1 MIGDAKKVL
10 VFCNN
15 IDTVHRYEIGA
26 IFTRSVYLFMQLM
39 MRGSP
44 RESLLAEYSSKL
56 TPNQRNETMRE
67 FQSGEKRILISSDTI
82 ARGIDI
88 QGITAVINYDIAK
101 YAETFIHRSGRT
113 ARARG
118 ELAGNGT

>member
-1 MIGDAKKVL
+1 MPRKFLYSATTSIRSTGTKSEL
-10 VFCNN
+10 F
-15 IDTVHRYEIGA
+15 
-26 IFTRSVYLFMQLM
+26 FTRSVYLFMQLM

-56 TPNQRNETMRE
+56 TPNQRNETMRA

-88 QGITAVINYDIAK
+88 PGITAVINYDIAK

-118 ELAGNGT
+118 ELAGNET

>member
-15 IDTVHRYEIGA
+15 I
-26 IFTRSVYLFMQLM
+26 
-39 MRGSP
+39 
-44 RESLLAEYSSKL
+44 
-56 TPNQRNETMRE
+56 
-67 FQSGEKRILISSDTI
+67 LISSDTI

-88 QGITAVINYDIAK
+88 PGITAVINYDIAK

-118 ELAGNGT
+118 ELAGNET